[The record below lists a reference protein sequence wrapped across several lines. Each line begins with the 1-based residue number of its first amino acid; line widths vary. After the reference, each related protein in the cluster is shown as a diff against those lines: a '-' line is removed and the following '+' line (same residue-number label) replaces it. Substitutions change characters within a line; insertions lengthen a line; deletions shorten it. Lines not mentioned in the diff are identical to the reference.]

1 MQKRIPSVLSN
12 MHQIQ
17 LNRQYSFKNEPLPI
31 QRRSPSYTN
40 LNHHEISISSSQR
53 ESSEVDE
60 LFTDR
65 HQEQLVQPIIMQQK
79 NNFSSAISEEL
90 FKEQQ
95 RTIYK
100 MSVQLNKFRIL
111 LKHLLSKCDEL
122 HDQAIKNIQRIHDI
136 KIIFFK

>member
-53 ESSEVDE
+53 ENSEVDE
-60 LFTDR
+60 LFTDH
-65 HQEQLVQPIIMQQK
+65 HQEQLVPPIIMQQK
-79 NNFSSAISEEL
+79 NNFSSAVSEEL
-90 FKEQQ
+90 FKEEQ

-100 MSVQLNKFRIL
+100 MSVQLNKSRIL
-111 LKHLLSKCDEL
+111 LKHLSSKCEEL
-122 HDQAIKNIQRIHDI
+122 HDQANKNLQRIHDI
-136 KIIFFK
+136 KIIFYK

>member
-1 MQKRIPSVLSN
+1 MNLFLSN
-12 MHQIQ
+12 EDHRLTQIQ
-17 LNRQYSFKNEPLPI
+17 TTTKLAQV
-31 QRRSPSYTN
+31 
-40 LNHHEISISSSQR
+40 HHR
-53 ESSEVDE
+53 EKVLSSEVDE

-79 NNFSSAISEEL
+79 NNFSSAVSEEL
-90 FKEQQ
+90 FKEEQ

-100 MSVQLNKFRIL
+100 MSVQLNKSRIL

-122 HDQAIKNIQRIHDI
+122 HEQANKNLQRIHDI